1 MEKSANQKF
10 SKEQMELFR
19 QVFNYLDKSKR
30 GIVYPEYFGELLRVS
45 GFNPTEAEIADLKSK
60 YGNQRGITFD
70 DYITLISG
78 LDCIVTEADI
88 RKAFKVF
95 DKYNDGKIKVDLLRS
110 VLSKVGEP
118 LSEKEFES
126 FIQMMNLKDKD
137 FVDYNDLCKVLASYD
152 M

>member
-1 MEKSANQKF
+1 MG
-10 SKEQMELFR
+10 R
-19 QVFNYLDKSKR
+19 QSPV
-30 GIVYPEYFGELLRVS
+30 
-45 GFNPTEAEIADLKSK
+45 
-60 YGNQRGITFD
+60 
-70 DYITLISG
+70 
-78 LDCIVTEADI
+78 VTEADI
-88 RKAFKVF
+88 RRAFKVF

>member
-1 MEKSANQKF
+1 MG
-10 SKEQMELFR
+10 R
-19 QVFNYLDKSKR
+19 QSPV
-30 GIVYPEYFGELLRVS
+30 
-45 GFNPTEAEIADLKSK
+45 
-60 YGNQRGITFD
+60 
-70 DYITLISG
+70 
-78 LDCIVTEADI
+78 VTEADI

-126 FIQMMNLKDKD
+126 FIQMMNLKLLQSALITLLVKSLVE
-137 FVDYNDLCKVLASYD
+137 FMSTTEKVGLLHLILMRGLMYQ

>member
-1 MEKSANQKF
+1 M
-10 SKEQMELFR
+10 
-19 QVFNYLDKSKR
+19 
-30 GIVYPEYFGELLRVS
+30 
-45 GFNPTEAEIADLKSK
+45 
-60 YGNQRGITFD
+60 
-70 DYITLISG
+70 
-78 LDCIVTEADI
+78 TEADI

-126 FIQMMNLKDKD
+126 FIQMTNLKDKD

>member
-1 MEKSANQKF
+1 
-10 SKEQMELFR
+10 MELL
-19 QVFNYLDKSKR
+19 V
-30 GIVYPEYFGELLRVS
+30 
-45 GFNPTEAEIADLKSK
+45 
-60 YGNQRGITFD
+60 
-70 DYITLISG
+70 
-78 LDCIVTEADI
+78 VTEADI

-118 LSEKEFES
+118 LTDKEFEN

-137 FVDYNDLCKVLASYD
+137 FVDYNDLCTVLASYD

>member
-1 MEKSANQKF
+1 M
-10 SKEQMELFR
+10 
-19 QVFNYLDKSKR
+19 
-30 GIVYPEYFGELLRVS
+30 
-45 GFNPTEAEIADLKSK
+45 
-60 YGNQRGITFD
+60 
-70 DYITLISG
+70 
-78 LDCIVTEADI
+78 TEADI

-118 LSEKEFES
+118 LSDKEFES

>member
-1 MEKSANQKF
+1 M
-10 SKEQMELFR
+10 
-19 QVFNYLDKSKR
+19 
-30 GIVYPEYFGELLRVS
+30 
-45 GFNPTEAEIADLKSK
+45 
-60 YGNQRGITFD
+60 
-70 DYITLISG
+70 
-78 LDCIVTEADI
+78 
-88 RKAFKVF
+88 VF

-118 LSEKEFES
+118 LSDKEFES

>member
-1 MEKSANQKF
+1 MR
-10 SKEQMELFR
+10 R
-19 QVFNYLDKSKR
+19 QSPV
-30 GIVYPEYFGELLRVS
+30 
-45 GFNPTEAEIADLKSK
+45 
-60 YGNQRGITFD
+60 
-70 DYITLISG
+70 
-78 LDCIVTEADI
+78 VTEADI

>member
-1 MEKSANQKF
+1 M
-10 SKEQMELFR
+10 
-19 QVFNYLDKSKR
+19 
-30 GIVYPEYFGELLRVS
+30 
-45 GFNPTEAEIADLKSK
+45 
-60 YGNQRGITFD
+60 
-70 DYITLISG
+70 
-78 LDCIVTEADI
+78 
-88 RKAFKVF
+88 F

>member
-1 MEKSANQKF
+1 M
-10 SKEQMELFR
+10 
-19 QVFNYLDKSKR
+19 
-30 GIVYPEYFGELLRVS
+30 
-45 GFNPTEAEIADLKSK
+45 
-60 YGNQRGITFD
+60 
-70 DYITLISG
+70 
-78 LDCIVTEADI
+78 TEADI

-95 DKYNDGKIKVDLLRS
+95 DKYNDGKIKVALLRS